1 MKQPLT
7 EAELRQLAPR
17 LGGIRALVGP
27 KQQKNL
33 EHLSDE
39 ALPRHLAENPGHV
52 RRPLID
58 TGKLLLAG
66 FTAEVRDQLK

>member
-1 MKQPLT
+1 M
-7 EAELRQLAPR
+7 
-17 LGGIRALVGP
+17 GP

-33 EHLSDE
+33 EHLPDE

-58 TGKLLLAG
+58 TGELLLAG
-66 FTAEVRDQLK
+66 FTAAVRDQLK